1 MRDSVTS
8 RSGAS
13 HLSVLA
19 LAVAS
24 FAGAALLIGGTAGA
38 APRRAA
44 RPKRVATTVQVTV
57 TDPDRALYLRVQPP
71 VVFTRRTSTQVGRTV
86 VEVNDGIRYQRFEGI
101 GAAMTDSSAWLIE
114 TKLSV
119 PNRIRLM
126 HDLFSR
132 DGLHLDFVRVP
143 IGASDF
149 SAHERPYSY
158 DDLPP
163 GQVDPQL
170 RRFSIA
176 HDRAYI
182 LPALLQATSLNPRI
196 TFLANPWSAPGWMK
210 ANDSLDNI
218 AGAGALLPQYYAAFA
233 KYFVL
238 FIRDYARAG
247 VRIGAIVPENEP
259 GARTIYPGME
269 LPPSD
274 EADFVNQNLAPSLPA
289 AGLHTQIYGNDLS
302 WDQTGY
308 VNQLLLDTHAIAGIS
323 WHCYR
328 GNPAVMQLYPH
339 ITQIMD
345 ECSNELPHF
354 PASLIAI
361 ETLRDGAGVASV
373 WNLALDP
380 HGGPVQ
386 PPNYGCPGC
395 IGIATVNPRTHNFR
409 FTNRFFQLS
418 QIGHYVEA
426 GARRIGTESNDET
439 GYDSVTRN
447 FSPGLGEVAFENP
460 SGVKV
465 LVVYNSSPAS
475 IRYDID
481 WRNLV
486 VTDLKID
493 PGETVTFRWK

>member
-1 MRDSVTS
+1 VSI
-8 RSGAS
+8 
-13 HLSVLA
+13 
-19 LAVAS
+19 
-24 FAGAALLIGGTAGA
+24 AGAAFLIGGIAGA
-38 APRRAA
+38 APRPAV
-44 RPKRVATTVQVTV
+44 RPRHVATTVQVTE
-57 TDPDRALYLRVQPP
+57 TDPDRSLYLSVQTP
-71 VVFTRRTSTQVGRTV
+71 VVFTKRTSTQVERPV
-86 VEVNDGIRYQRFEGI
+86 VQVNDGMRYQRFEGI
-101 GAAMTDSSAWLIE
+101 GAAMTDTSAWLIE
-114 TKLSV
+114 TKLSEF
-119 PNRIRLM
+119 NRFRLM
-126 HDLFSR
+126 RELFSR
-132 DGLHLDFVRVP
+132 DGLHLGFVRVP

-149 SAHERPYSY
+149 SANERPYSY

-170 RRFSIA
+170 RKFSIA

-182 LPALLQATSLNPRI
+182 LPALVQATSLNRRI

-233 KYFVL
+233 NYFVR
-238 FIRDYARAG
+238 FIKDYARAG
-247 VRIGAIVPENEP
+247 VRIGAVVPENEP

-274 EADFVNQNLAPSLPA
+274 EAAFVNQNLAPSLSA
-289 AGLHTQIYGNDLS
+289 AGLHTQIYGSDLS
-302 WDQTGY
+302 WDRTDY
-308 VNQLLLDTHAIAGIS
+308 VNQLVLDTHAIVGIS

-361 ETLRDGAGVASV
+361 EALRDGAGVASV
-373 WNLALDP
+373 WNVALDP

-386 PPNYGCPGC
+386 PPNHGCPGC

-426 GARRIGTESNDET
+426 GARRIGTQSSDET
-439 GYDSVTRN
+439 SYDPLTRN

-460 SGVKV
+460 GGVKV
-465 LVVYNSSPAS
+465 LVVYDSSPAS

-486 VTDLKID
+486 VPDLKIE